1 MWTLAFDLD
10 ASLRRLKP
18 EKKVAPLVR
27 RPDHEL
33 TFVDHEPTV
42 GPPLLLDTT
51 VYIDV
56 LQARVPQA
64 VKDLLRIRQVNHS
77 SVAVGELTHQFG
89 RLDPAHPQT
98 KTALEQ
104 IRGALDDIPGHRLST
119 PSLQVVA
126 EAGMVAGLVARLRG
140 LTRTDRQP
148 FLNDATLFLHAL
160 ESGSTLLSRNIAD
173 MDVIEQ
179 LVPTGRVLLYRQI

>member
-1 MWTLAFDLD
+1 MAFDLD

-18 EKKVAPLVR
+18 EKKVAPLAR
-27 RPDHEL
+27 RSDHEL
-33 TFVDHEPTV
+33 TFVNHESTG

-56 LQARVPQA
+56 LQARAPQA

-98 KTALEQ
+98 KAALAQ
-104 IRGALDDIPGHRLST
+104 VRGALDDIPAHRLSA
-119 PSLQVVA
+119 PSLQTVA

-140 LTRTDRQP
+140 LPKSDRQP
-148 FLNDATLFLHAL
+148 FFNDATLYLHAL

-179 LVPTGRVLLYRQI
+179 LVPTGRVLLYRQV